1 MDVEGP
7 DDPRCEEQAPAPVL
21 HVVGNRRIIFA
32 TPGGDIR
39 TVRIA
44 ATDDLAVTTPPPGTR
59 PTGEDLII
67 ETLPLADAVALADRP
82 GDIVQLLAVR
92 YWLPLADYRRLSY
105 GGERE
110 VAGRALDRLTLS
122 V

>member
-21 HVVGNRRIIFA
+21 QVVGNRRIIFA

-59 PTGEDLII
+59 PTEEDLII

-82 GDIVQLLAVR
+82 GDIVQLLAGR
-92 YWLPLADYRRLSY
+92 YCLWPARRTPTSLP
-105 GGERE
+105 GQN
-110 VAGRALDRLTLS
+110 
-122 V
+122 